1 MKKLVFTSLIIAL
14 LCLISSI
21 ALASDYSGT
30 PRFTDTVGLLTA
42 QEVADLTG
50 KLNNISLKHQ
60 FDVVVTVTYS
70 LEGRNPRVWAADF
83 FENQGFGQHD
93 NSGGIIL
100 MLAME
105 ERDFAFVTTA
115 GYGDYAFSY
124 SGQEYLEKLFLP
136 YLRNDNYFDAFMAF
150 AEAAD
155 DFLTRAAAGTPYVA
169 DNIPMTSTERRNAH
183 ITTAVVS
190 LVLAFAI
197 PGIVVFV
204 WTRQLKSVKPKDFAC
219 EYIRRGS
226 MMLNMQRDI
235 FLYRNVTKVAKAQ
248 NNSSGGGSGRSG
260 GFSSSSG
267 RSFSGRS
274 GKF

>member
-1 MKKLVFTSLIIAL
+1 MKKLLFLSLIIAL

-21 ALASDYSGT
+21 AFASDYSGT
-30 PRFTDTVGLLTA
+30 PRFTDTVGLLDE
-42 QEVADLTG
+42 QEVANLTE
-50 KLNNISLKHQ
+50 KLNIISLRQQ
-60 FDVVVTVTYS
+60 FDVIIAVTYS
-70 LEGRNPRVWAADF
+70 LDGKDPRVWAADF
-83 FENQGFGQHD
+83 FENQGFGQLEK
-93 NSGGIIL
+93 SGGIIL

-136 YLRNDNYFDAFMAF
+136 YLRSDNYFDAFMAF
-150 AEAAD
+150 ANASD
-155 DFLTRAAAGTPYVA
+155 DFLTRAAAGNPYA
-169 DNIPMTSTERRNAH
+169 DTNIPMTSVERRNAH
-183 ITTAVVS
+183 ITTAIVS
-190 LVLAFAI
+190 LVLAFSI

-267 RSFSGRS
+267 GSFSGRS

>member
-1 MKKLVFTSLIIAL
+1 MKKYTFIIL
-14 LCLISSI
+14 LLLLTCLTLPV

-30 PRFTDTVGLLTA
+30 PRFTDTVGLLDE
-42 QEVADLTG
+42 QEVANLTG
-50 KLNNISLKHQ
+50 KLNNISLQHQ
-60 FDVVVTVTYS
+60 FDVVITITYS
-70 LEGRNPRVWAADF
+70 LDGKDPRVWAADF
-83 FENQGFGQHD
+83 FENQGFGQLEK
-93 NSGGIIL
+93 SGGIIL

-150 AEAAD
+150 ANAAD
-155 DFLTRAAAGTPYVA
+155 DFLTRAAAGIPYVA
-169 DNIPMTSTERRNAH
+169 DNIPKTSVEKRNAH
-183 ITTAVVS
+183 ITAAVVS
-190 LVLAFAI
+190 LVLAFSI

-248 NNSSGGGSGRSG
+248 NNSSGGSGRSG

-267 RSFSGRS
+267 GSFSGRS